1 MTHKEQL
8 LQTLAVADSQAYGLI
23 QERRETAPADVEAL
37 KEIRRLTMQAHALA
51 KKLAEWG

>member
-8 LQTLAVADSQAYGLI
+8 IQTLAVADSQAYGLI
-23 QERRETAPADVEAL
+23 QERRETSPADVEAL

-51 KKLAEWG
+51 KKLTEWG